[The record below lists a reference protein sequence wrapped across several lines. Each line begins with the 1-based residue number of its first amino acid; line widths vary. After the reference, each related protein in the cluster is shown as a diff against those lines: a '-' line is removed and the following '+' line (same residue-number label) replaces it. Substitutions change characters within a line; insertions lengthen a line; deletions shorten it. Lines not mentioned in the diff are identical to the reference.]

1 MRQIIQVALPLA
13 FALTPPVQAQ
23 DILLRDLNVID
34 VASGTT
40 SAGADILIRDGLIA
54 QVGPDLTPDTEMEVV
69 DGAGAYVIP
78 GLWDAHVHVF
88 SSEEEPETAFDMYLI
103 NGVTGIRDMGALLP
117 FERQQQIVAEIE
129 SGDRRG
135 PRVILSG
142 AWVDASPGS
151 WPGMFLADTP
161 QEAGDVVQD
170 IAAQGWAAVKS
181 YSMLDRDTYM
191 ALADATHAAGLPL
204 VGHIPESVVLR
215 DAIDAGQ
222 DGMEHFGRVTMACS
236 SQEEAMIDRVREAL
250 LADDPRS
257 AMITEMQS
265 HNQIVLDTWDAA
277 LCDQIV
283 ADMAAIG
290 MAISPTLVVSDFYTG
305 TRPSDDALRMRV
317 LPAAVRE
324 GWLQPDF
331 RLSAMTDELRAIADQ
346 SIALD
351 WRTFKLAHDAGV
363 PILASTDASYAN
375 PFIFHGFSLLDEL
388 DRYVETGLTPQE
400 ALFTATVAP
409 PTFLDLPDQ
418 NGTIASG
425 VRADLV
431 LLAENPLE
439 GLGTLRNPVAVVA
452 NGQLFDRVALDGM
465 IAALLAPDN

>member
-1 MRQIIQVALPLA
+1 MRQLIQVAMPLV
-13 FALTPPVQAQ
+13 FSLTPPVQAQ

-54 QVGPDLTPDTEMEVV
+54 QVGPDLTPDTEMKVV

-103 NGVTGIRDMGALLP
+103 NGVTGIRDMGALLS

-161 QEAGDVVQD
+161 QEAGDVVQE

-236 SQEEAMIDRVREAL
+236 TQEAAMVDRVREAL

-257 AMITEMQS
+257 AMITE
-265 HNQIVLDTWDAA
+265 I
-277 LCDQIV
+277 C
-283 ADMAAIG
+283 
-290 MAISPTLVVSDFYTG
+290 
-305 TRPSDDALRMRV
+305 
-317 LPAAVRE
+317 
-324 GWLQPDF
+324 
-331 RLSAMTDELRAIADQ
+331 
-346 SIALD
+346 
-351 WRTFKLAHDAGV
+351 
-363 PILASTDASYAN
+363 
-375 PFIFHGFSLLDEL
+375 
-388 DRYVETGLTPQE
+388 
-400 ALFTATVAP
+400 
-409 PTFLDLPDQ
+409 
-418 NGTIASG
+418 
-425 VRADLV
+425 
-431 LLAENPLE
+431 
-439 GLGTLRNPVAVVA
+439 
-452 NGQLFDRVALDGM
+452 
-465 IAALLAPDN
+465 ALLLGQRP